1 MSAAQDKRKTLN
13 AIIELK
19 RALAQ
24 TSDGSESDDSISYP
38 SNRGRKLKRKAR
50 FVHEGALN
58 DAKGPRTYKE
68 EIEYFGKR
76 RKIIWRNR
84 RARHRAAD
92 RDSASDDSDASDSNG
107 SAVDEDDPYAEVK
120 LDKILAPLES
130 AADLPS
136 HPSLAH
142 IYTTTTLNELLQQS
156 LDKLCEEH
164 AHTMK
169 LKNLLTV
176 FLGDDPYVNLEK
188 MTWDNEDYLSQARE
202 RSQQLLRELA
212 GGAAAHD
219 PDSARGSISGPSPAK
234 PAKPTEADTDM
245 ADADA
250 DAEADANPDPDPE
263 DDAHNENA
271 ASSATLEYAAPPPPL
286 DDDPDATQEYKMEE
300 ILPDSPPPR
309 RMATRSTQHAA
320 DGTPPG
326 ATATATATAT
336 AIAAAAPPPE
346 IDAFFFPP
354 AYSVD
359 RDFGLPPAE
368 AEDTRCLL
376 STAVQRQ
383 DEFLRGLGKVRDGLL
398 RAERLRKG
406 VWGWCRAMEG
416 TRDYVLGGGS
426 GGGEV
431 EEVVGTALS
440 DGEDWYDAEAWGLEE
455 ALEKGK
461 EEEEDG
467 VETVVQGKKTRG
479 RRGVGN

>member
-24 TSDGSESDDSISYP
+24 TSDGSESDDSIAYP

-68 EIEYFGKR
+68 EIEYFSKR

-84 RARHRAAD
+84 KARHRAAD
-92 RDSASDDSDASDSNG
+92 RDSASEDSDASDSNSSG
-107 SAVDEDDPYAEVK
+107 VDEDDPYAEVK

-169 LKNLLTV
+169 LKNLLTI

-202 RSQQLLRELA
+202 RTQQLLRELA
-212 GGAAAHD
+212 GPAPDA
-219 PDSARGSISGPSPAK
+219 DSARGSVSGPSPSTAT
-234 PAKPTEADTDM
+234 KPTEADTDM

-250 DAEADANPDPDPE
+250 DEHE
-263 DDAHNENA
+263 HEQEQEQEQENG
-271 ASSATLEYAAPPPPL
+271 ASSATLEYAAPPP

-300 ILPDSPPPR
+300 ILPDSPPR
-309 RMATRSTQHAA
+309 RMTTRSTQQAA
-320 DGTPPG
+320 GGSPP
-326 ATATATATAT
+326 AAAAA
-336 AIAAAAPPPE
+336 AAAAAPE
-346 IDAFFFPP
+346 VDAFFFPP
-354 AYSVD
+354 DYSVD

-416 TRDYVLGGGS
+416 TREYL

-431 EEVVGTALS
+431 EEVVGVALS
-440 DGEDWYDAEAWGLEE
+440 DGEDWYDGEAWGLEE

>member
-1 MSAAQDKRKTLN
+1 
-13 AIIELK
+13 
-19 RALAQ
+19 
-24 TSDGSESDDSISYP
+24 
-38 SNRGRKLKRKAR
+38 
-50 FVHEGALN
+50 
-58 DAKGPRTYKE
+58 
-68 EIEYFGKR
+68 
-76 RKIIWRNR
+76 
-84 RARHRAAD
+84 
-92 RDSASDDSDASDSNG
+92 
-107 SAVDEDDPYAEVK
+107 
-120 LDKILAPLES
+120 
-130 AADLPS
+130 
-136 HPSLAH
+136 
-142 IYTTTTLNELLQQS
+142 
-156 LDKLCEEH
+156 
-164 AHTMK
+164 MK

-188 MTWDNEDYLSQARE
+188 MTWHNEDYLSQARE

-212 GGAAAHD
+212 GGPAP
-219 PDSARGSISGPSPAK
+219 PDSARGSVSGPSNSHPTAA
-234 PAKPTEADTDM
+234 AKPTEADTDM
-245 ADADA
+245 ADAD
-250 DAEADANPDPDPE
+250 PE
-263 DDAHNENA
+263 EHEHEHEHENEHEQENG
-271 ASSATLEYAAPPPPL
+271 ASSATLEYAAPPPPP

-300 ILPDSPPPR
+300 ILPDSPPR
-309 RMATRSTQHAA
+309 RMTTRSTNHHAT
-320 DGTPPG
+320 GSGGSPPS
-326 ATATATATAT
+326 
-336 AIAAAAPPPE
+336 AAAAIAPE

-354 AYSVD
+354 DYSVD

-416 TRDYVLGGGS
+416 TRDYL

-440 DGEDWYDAEAWGLEE
+440 DGEDWYDADAWGLEE
-455 ALEKGK
+455 GLEKGK